1 MNLDLKN
8 STTLV
13 TLLGVGAG
21 LAGTWAVMSYRMDA
35 LEKRVVNLEDTLEA
49 VQKENATQVEEVKCL
64 ICKTNNIPCPGC

>member
-8 STTLV
+8 FTTVV
-13 TLLGVGAG
+13 TLLGIGAG
-21 LAGTWAVMSYRMDA
+21 IAGTWAVMSYRMDT
-35 LEKRVVNLEDTLEA
+35 LEKRVVHLEDTLEA